1 MFRLFTPVKPRLFV
15 ALLSRRPTSTLST
28 PHAPARQPQEPL
40 RILFCGSDKFSCP
53 SLKALHQEMERKT
66 GLVESIEVVVL
77 PNMFQGRGMRYVEDG
92 PCKSLA
98 QDLGLRLYERR
109 TFEDWDLPV
118 GTNLIVAVSYG
129 VFIPARILASAK
141 YGGLNVHPSLLP
153 DLHGAAPLHHAL
165 LRGDTHTGV
174 SLQTLD
180 DKAFDRGIILAQT
193 PPPGLPISPDDN
205 LYSLKNNTA
214 AHGAKM
220 LIQGLRDGLHIPP
233 YRNVGW
239 KAAQLKEQ
247 GIEKPQHARK
257 TTKEDS
263 MIQPNWTAAE
273 FFQRYR
279 TFGKVW
285 VNAVYNK
292 SHHVNRIIL
301 EDVEPVTLEDDYLEK
316 LSPHEQLRLLIFENE
331 AKEGG
336 LPMRHERLVVW
347 RTDCLGAALIHAKG
361 NEWIRVR
368 RIRVAGKND
377 THSSLA
383 LPPFARKR
391 KDILEGEYP
400 MFYPRPVK
408 KV

>member
-15 ALLSRRPTSTLST
+15 AFLSRRPTSTLST
-28 PHAPARQPQEPL
+28 PHATARRPQEPL

-77 PNMFQGRGMRYVEDG
+77 PNKLQGRGMKHMEDG

-98 QDLGLRLYERR
+98 QDLGLRLHERG

-118 GTNLIVAVSYG
+118 GTNLIVVVSYG

-180 DKAFDRGIILAQT
+180 NKAFDRGIILAQT

-205 LYSLKNNTA
+205 LESLRNNTA

-233 YRNVGW
+233 YRDVGW

-247 GIEKPQHARK
+247 GIEKPQHARR
-257 TTKEDS
+257 TTKKDW
-263 MIQPNWTAAE
+263 MIQSDWTAGD
-273 FFQRYR
+273 FYRRYR

-285 VNAVYNK
+285 TTAIYHK
-292 SHHVNRIIL
+292 SHRANRIIM
-301 EDVEPVTLEDDYLEK
+301 EDVEPVTLEDDYLEN
-316 LSPHEQLRLLIFENE
+316 LSPHDRLRVLIFERS

-336 LPMRHERLVVW
+336 LPMRHERWAVW
-347 RTDCLGAALIHAKG
+347 RTDCVGAALIHTKG

-368 RIRVAGKND
+368 RMRVAGTPDK
-377 THSSLA
+377 HSCVV
-383 LPPFARKR
+383 LPPFSRKR
-391 KDILEGEYP
+391 KEIIEGEYV
-400 MFYPRPVK
+400 MFYPLPVK
-408 KV
+408 ID